1 MFDFSLDKKAN
12 MALNVKKVKLDLHRY
27 FGHEL
32 DLIIKNHPYL
42 DYNHGSRLYN
52 MIALQ
57 DSRTMEECFDADLLS
72 KVSNA
77 LQNRRSSTSRQT
89 ELENNTTNNNRQ
101 EQNNLPDSEN
111 VSVVVSSSSSE
122 ESIVKSDQI
131 SAAKTDNVTQ
141 ITPEITN
148 DSVELNSQILT
159 SANDEKKVEN
169 SSSQLPETSD
179 KEDKSNEMKTLNS
192 ENTMETETTLKPT
205 ESKND
210 GQLNKNMLAFL
221 CDLTKRDKVV
231 YKMRHLTLTLYN
243 SLNIFIAQI

>member
-1 MFDFSLDKKAN
+1 
-12 MALNVKKVKLDLHRY
+12 MALNVKKVKLDLHGY

-32 DLIIKNHPYL
+32 DLIIKNHPFL
-42 DYNHGSRLYN
+42 DYNHGSRLCN
-52 MIALQ
+52 IIALQ
-57 DSRTMEECFDADLLS
+57 DPRTMEECFDADLLS

-122 ESIVKSDQI
+122 ENILKSDQI
-131 SAAKTDNVTQ
+131 SVAKTDNNNVNVTP
-141 ITPEITN
+141 ITSEITN

-159 SANDEKKVEN
+159 SANDENKVEN
-169 SSSQLPETSD
+169 SSSPSPETSD

-192 ENTMETETTLKPT
+192 ENTIETETTVKPT
-205 ESKND
+205 DSKND
-210 GQLNKNMLAFL
+210 GQLNKNKLVFL
-221 CDLTKRDKVV
+221 CDLRKHFSFLSLK
-231 YKMRHLTLTLYN
+231 YKLLKHE
-243 SLNIFIAQI
+243 